1 MDISVS
7 SFRMLE
13 FIQSLDTRL
22 LIATRSIIDLDSPWQ
37 VFAVRLFADI
47 DVFVSMVVMIGLW
60 LHGSFHKE
68 EASKREALSLL
79 YATALAYVI
88 YWILDLGLPVR
99 PRPELA
105 DTVTPL
111 IRHIPDNSFPS
122 GHAIF
127 AGAAVTAA
135 FLFLRWKSIAWLLL
149 VLGSIM
155 ALCRV
160 IAGIHYPGDIIAGA
174 PLGIGSAFLFQYL
187 LKFRLIR
194 EDIYSWPIRIA
205 KRLGL

>member
-1 MDISVS
+1 
-7 SFRMLE
+7 MLE

-22 LIATRSIIDLDSPWQ
+22 LIATRSIVDLNSSWQ

-47 DVFVSMVVMIGLW
+47 DVFVSMVVLVGLW

-68 EASKREALSLL
+68 DASKREALSLF
-79 YATALAYVI
+79 YATALALGI
-88 YWILDLGLPVR
+88 YWILNLGLPVR

-105 DTVTPL
+105 DTVKPL

-122 GHAIF
+122 GHAIY

-135 FLFLRWKSIAWLLL
+135 FLFLRKKSIAWLLL

-160 IAGIHYPGDIIAGA
+160 IAGIHYPGDILAGA
-174 PLGIGSAFLFQYL
+174 PLGVGSAFLFQYL
-187 LKFRLIR
+187 LRFRFIR
-194 EDIYSWPIRIA
+194 EDIYIWPIRIA
-205 KRLGL
+205 RLFKL